1 MERTTLPN
9 SQCVLGRENEEDEG
23 REAAKNGCFRGG
35 VLHFHPLGR
44 AFGNYVKAQHGLT
57 GVAGH
62 LQQQQ
67 HQAFSSGLNVF
78 ITAAPPG
85 S

>member
-1 MERTTLPN
+1 MKKMREEKLPRMA
-9 SQCVLGRENEEDEG
+9 VLE
-23 REAAKNGCFRGG
+23 K
-35 VLHFHPLGR
+35 VLHIHPLGR

-62 LQQQQ
+62 LQQ

-85 S
+85 SWEMCEIYTWKVSV

>member
-1 MERTTLPN
+1 MKKMREERLPRMA
-9 SQCVLGRENEEDEG
+9 VLEE
-23 REAAKNGCFRGG
+23 

-57 GVAGH
+57 GIAGH
-62 LQQQQ
+62 LQQH